1 MAKEKK
7 NLSGLFK
14 NLTIIFSSIVCFGAA
29 LAGLILAIMTI
40 SKGKTEQN
48 WRMFWIYIAI
58 AVVYVIWLVIFLAFI
73 GINKKVWV
81 LGILNIIFTAVIGG
95 IFFLFWVPDPLHNPG
110 FLEEEIKN
118 KKDNS
123 FDSVLGVKD
132 AE

>member
-73 GINKKVWV
+73 GINKKVWKQR
-81 LGILNIIFTAVIGG
+81 NSPYN
-95 IFFLFWVPDPLHNPG
+95 WSPDMTMCRSIR
-110 FLEEEIKN
+110 EMR
-118 KKDNS
+118 
-123 FDSVLGVKD
+123 
-132 AE
+132 

>member
-14 NLTIIFSSIVCFGAA
+14 NLTIIFSSIVCFGTA

-40 SKGKTEQN
+40 SRGKTEQN

-95 IFFLFWVPDPLHNPG
+95 FFFLFWVPDPLHNPG

>member
-14 NLTIIFSSIVCFGAA
+14 NLTIIFSSIVCFGTA

-40 SKGKTEQN
+40 SRGKTEQN

-95 IFFLFWVPDPLHNPG
+95 IFFIFWKPDPLHNPG